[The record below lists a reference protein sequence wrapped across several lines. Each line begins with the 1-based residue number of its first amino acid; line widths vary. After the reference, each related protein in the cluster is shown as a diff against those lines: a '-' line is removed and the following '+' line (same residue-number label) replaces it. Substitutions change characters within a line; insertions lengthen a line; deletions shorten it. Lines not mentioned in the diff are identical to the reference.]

1 MSRPAAEQAVRNI
14 RSNHEDRAAEKVS
27 VEALIRQTHAL
38 VENSSVRLS
47 PSKVVRLC
55 RDYVNLVA
63 DKGVSF
69 GEYLANVVAL
79 DRVQRAQFDEVYYRL
94 TYSDPTGEAAWR
106 NIDGGRVSAR

>member
-1 MSRPAAEQAVRNI
+1 MSPAADQAAGNI
-14 RSNHEDRAAEKVS
+14 RSNDEGRAAEKVS

-38 VENSSVRLS
+38 IENSSVRLS

-55 RDYVNLVA
+55 RVYVSLVA

-79 DRVQRAQFDEVYYRL
+79 SRAQRSQFDAVYYRL
-94 TYSDPTGEAAWR
+94 TYSDPTGETAVR
-106 NIDGGRVSAR
+106 NIDRRRVSA